1 MIEKKDPGQKIIE
14 DESSDDD
21 PIIDLTNEITSK
33 PEEVRKPAS
42 AIDDEFRPPK
52 VDKDPLFS
60 DDEQS
65 EDHKVMG
72 KSSEAAST
80 FGQDDNGI
88 DMPADIEFEH
98 EVGQEFIP
106 LAELDG
112 DDAERDDDI
121 IEIKEFDRH
130 YQDDDEETLE
140 HASLLDPSDLEDKDF
155 IELFDIEEE
164 DPLEDEEIREL
175 SESEEKAVEA
185 ELSRFFDDELEDETE
200 IENNTRRPVD
210 NFSERDPDLDVSMA
224 ATALSSRAEKIG
236 RSATRFPQDPA
247 SVNEA
252 ASLAKDHSEMNEH
265 MLTDLAASGAGNSP
279 IVSAEQI
286 DQAIERIIN
295 EKLAGRVEHIIY
307 EIIEKAV
314 IKEIERL
321 KASLLGDSPPED
333 NG

>member
-21 PIIDLTNEITSK
+21 LIIELTNEITTK

-42 AIDDEFRPPK
+42 AINDEFRPPK
-52 VDKDPLFS
+52 VDKDLSFS
-60 DDEQS
+60 DDEQP

-72 KSSEAAST
+72 KPSEASST
-80 FGQDDNGI
+80 SGQDDNGI
-88 DMPADIEFEH
+88 DMLADIEFEH
-98 EVGQEFIP
+98 EAGQEFIP
-106 LAELDG
+106 LAELD
-112 DDAERDDDI
+112 DNDAERDDDI
-121 IEIKEFDRH
+121 IEIKKFDRH
-130 YQDDDEETLE
+130 YPDDDEETLE

-164 DPLEDEEIREL
+164 DPLQDEEMREL

-185 ELSRFFDDELEDETE
+185 ELSRFFDDELEDESE
-200 IENNTRRPVD
+200 IEKNAGRPVD
-210 NFSERDPDLDVSMA
+210 KFSERDPDLDVSRA
-224 ATALSSRAEKIG
+224 AAALSSKAGKIG

-252 ASLAKDHSEMNEH
+252 ASLAKDHSEMSER
-265 MLTDLAASGAGNSP
+265 MPADLAAAGAGNSP

-286 DQAIERIIN
+286 EQTIERIIN

-321 KASLLGDSPPED
+321 KSSLLGDSPPED
-333 NG
+333 NR